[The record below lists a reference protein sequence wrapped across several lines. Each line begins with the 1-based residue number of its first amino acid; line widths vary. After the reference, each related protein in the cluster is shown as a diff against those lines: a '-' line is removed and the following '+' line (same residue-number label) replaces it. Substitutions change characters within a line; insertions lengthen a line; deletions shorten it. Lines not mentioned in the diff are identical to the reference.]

1 MSIKY
6 RLLSMILIP
15 TLWGILLT
23 AWFAHSRYAVYEE
36 TRTIVELTRLATVA
50 SELIHE
56 LQKERGR
63 SSGFF
68 NSQGGKFGSEMREQR
83 RVTDVKLT
91 AYRALLDSG
100 KQHGTLNA
108 SRKKIAENLSR
119 LADNRTAI
127 DQLQGSADSAIGYYT
142 QTIAALIESI
152 HRIGELVTDNKTIFQ
167 ALGNYTN
174 LIELKERTGIIRAVY
189 AGVFGRNSFSE
200 YLYRRALELEAES
213 RIFDQLFRANALP
226 DYLAFYDKTLDDDAV
241 REVDGIKRA
250 ALENHAAQAFNVAP
264 ERWFGLITAKIDLQ
278 KKVENHIAEDILQQA
293 ADAMATEQQNL
304 MWLAGLFLLFT
315 GLSIWINI
323 HIYHGIVA
331 PLRTASWML
340 GRLARGDF
348 NF

>member
-1 MSIKY
+1 MPIKY

-23 AWFAHSRYAVYEE
+23 AWFAHSRYAIYQE

-68 NSQGGKFGSEMREQR
+68 NSQGSKFGSEMREQR
-83 RVTDVKLT
+83 RITDAKL
-91 AYRALLDSG
+91 ASYRALLDGS
-100 KQHGTLNA
+100 QRHDNLNA
-108 SRKKIAENLSR
+108 SRRKIAENLSR
-119 LADNRTAI
+119 LADNRDTI
-127 DQLQGSADSAIGYYT
+127 DRLQGSADSAIGYYT

-152 HRIGELVTDNKTIFQ
+152 HRIGELVTENKTIFQ

-226 DYLAFYDKTLDDDAV
+226 DYLAYYDKTLDDDAV
-241 REVDGIKRA
+241 REVDGIKRL
-250 ALENHAAQAFNVAP
+250 ALENHSAQAFNVAP
-264 ERWFGLITAKIDLQ
+264 EKWFGLITAKIDLQ

-293 ADAMATEQQNL
+293 AAAMTAEEQSL
-304 MWLAGLFLLFT
+304 AGLAGLFLLLT
-315 GLSIWINI
+315 ALSVWINV
-323 HIYHGIVA
+323 HIYHGIVT
-331 PLRTASWML
+331 PLRTASWAL
-340 GRLARGDF
+340 GKLARGDF